1 MDAAVATKKLSTREK
16 EELLREIL
24 GHKYSSAGNNLPVL
38 SKIIDNI
45 GYVDNAFTLA
55 ELVTFTNTIL
65 TGSRFLTVAASGA
78 SVLSIFLSPVSHLI
92 AVINAWQTGHKMYA
106 YRAVAY
112 TLTAWAFN
120 KSMPSGSPAVISNI
134 RSGAPVRKQSVVQ
147 EYNKAWQD
155 ASRNLLGKIN
165 SGTISTRVPKEAL
178 KLILRAIADNSPQKL
193 CEMLLRGVEDQ
204 FEAVPRITWK
214 ANYKIRYPH

>member
-1 MDAAVATKKLSTREK
+1 MDAAVATKKLTAREK

-24 GHKYSSAGNNLPVL
+24 GHQYSSVGNNLPVL
-38 SKIIDNI
+38 NKVIDNI
-45 GYVDNAFTLA
+45 NYVDNAFTLA

-78 SVLSIFLSPVSHLI
+78 SVLSIFLSPVSHMI
-92 AVINAWQTGHKMYA
+92 AEINAWQTGHKMYA

-120 KSMPSGSPAVISNI
+120 RSMPSGSPAVISNI

-147 EYNKAWQD
+147 EYHKAWQD

-165 SGTISTRVPKEAL
+165 AGTISTKVPKEAL